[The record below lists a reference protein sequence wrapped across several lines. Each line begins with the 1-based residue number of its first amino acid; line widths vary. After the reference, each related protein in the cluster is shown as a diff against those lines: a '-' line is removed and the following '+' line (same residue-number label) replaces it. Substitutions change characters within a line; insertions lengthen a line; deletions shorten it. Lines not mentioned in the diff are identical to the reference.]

1 MPGLRGDRS
10 SPGRLALE
18 RADEEGE
25 LYASPSWLSL
35 VWLVLVVLT
44 CLEAL
49 NEIFGI
55 GGPSSLY
62 ETWFHD
68 AVLAAASALILARA
82 AYEPKARRAWL
93 AFGLAMTSWCVG
105 SIAWS
110 IVYGSQA
117 SPPYPTFADILWLLW
132 YPLMF
137 VGIANLI
144 QIRVRNFELH
154 RWMDGI
160 AVVLVVLVAGFAFI
174 VQPVAEQSHQGALAT
189 VVDFSYP
196 VLDVVLIGTILGVY
210 GLVGWRPDRMWLLI
224 GLGTLMTT
232 IADAAFAVQ
241 EARGVAD
248 DNHYAFVWT
257 LGALF
262 LAYAA
267 WVRVPANR
275 RQVERVT
282 GLRAVALPLLAQ
294 ALAAGVTISAFFR
307 PENESQEAVTLLVLL
322 VASVQIFLTR
332 PRAEPTGGG
341 GDASTVPEG
350 DVVAGGVSTA
360 ERGVAVSGSGG
371 DEAGDRPLPG

>member
-1 MPGLRGDRS
+1 MAGLRGDRS
-10 SPGRLALE
+10 SPGRLAPPDRLASSE
-18 RADEEGE
+18 PRAGDRADEEGE

-44 CLEAL
+44 CLEAV

-62 ETWFHD
+62 ELWFHD
-68 AVLAAASALILARA
+68 AILAVASVLILARA

-93 AFGLAMTSWCVG
+93 AFGLAMTCWSVG
-105 SIAWS
+105 TIGWS

-117 SPPYPTFADILWLLW
+117 SPPYPTFADVFWLAW

-137 VGIANLI
+137 VGIAALI
-144 QIRVRNFELH
+144 HVRVRNFELH

-160 AVVLVVLVAGFAFI
+160 AVVLVVLVAGFAFV

-196 VLDVVLIGTILGVY
+196 VLDIVLIGTILGVY

-224 GLGTLMTT
+224 GVGTLMTT

-248 DNHYAFVWT
+248 YHYDFVWT
-257 LGALF
+257 LGALA

-267 WVRVPANR
+267 WVRVPADR
-275 RQVERVT
+275 RPLERVT

-294 ALAAGVTISAFFR
+294 ALAIGIQISAFFR
-307 PENESQEAVTLLVLL
+307 PENESQEVVTLLVLV
-322 VASVQIFLTR
+322 VASVQIILTR
-332 PRAEPTGGG
+332 PRAEGTP
-341 GDASTVPEG
+341 P
-350 DVVAGGVSTA
+350 
-360 ERGVAVSGSGG
+360 
-371 DEAGDRPLPG
+371 

>member
-10 SPGRLALE
+10 RE

-55 GGPSSLY
+55 GGPPALY
-62 ETWFHD
+62 ELWFHD
-68 AVLAAASALILARA
+68 AVLAAASVLILARA

-93 AFGLAMTSWCVG
+93 AFGLAMACWSIGT
-105 SIAWS
+105 IAWS
-110 IVYGSQA
+110 VVYGSQA
-117 SPPYPTFADILWLLW
+117 SPPYPTFADVFWLAW

-137 VGIANLI
+137 IGIADLI
-144 QIRVRNFELH
+144 QVRVRNFELH

-160 AVVLVVLVAGFAFI
+160 AVVLVVLVAGFAFV

-224 GLGTLMTT
+224 GVGTLMTT

-248 DNHYAFVWT
+248 DNHYDFVWT
-257 LGALF
+257 LGALA

-275 RQVERVT
+275 RPVERVT

-294 ALAAGVTISAFFR
+294 ALAAGVQISAFFR
-307 PENESQEAVTLLVLL
+307 PENTSQEVVTLLVLV
-322 VASVQIFLTR
+322 VASVQIILTR
-332 PRAEPTGGG
+332 PRAEGTP
-341 GDASTVPEG
+341 P
-350 DVVAGGVSTA
+350 
-360 ERGVAVSGSGG
+360 
-371 DEAGDRPLPG
+371 

>member
-1 MPGLRGDRS
+1 MPGLRAP
-10 SPGRLALE
+10 PGRE

-55 GGPSSLY
+55 GGPPSLY

-68 AVLAAASALILARA
+68 VVLAAASALILARA

-196 VLDVVLIGTILGVY
+196 VLDVVLIGAVLGVY

-224 GLGTLMTT
+224 GLGTLMAT
-232 IADAAFAVQ
+232 IADATFAVQ

-248 DNHYAFVWT
+248 DNHYDFVWT
-257 LGALF
+257 LGAVF

-332 PRAEPTGGG
+332 PRAEPVGGA
-341 GDASTVPEG
+341 GDAGAVPEP
-350 DVVAGGVSTA
+350 DVVAPGGRIA
-360 ERGVAVSGSGG
+360 ERGVVTSASGG
-371 DEAGDRPLPG
+371 DEPSDPSLPS

>member
-1 MPGLRGDRS
+1 MPGLRAP
-10 SPGRLALE
+10 PGRE

-49 NEIFGI
+49 NELFGI

-68 AVLAAASALILARA
+68 GVLAAASALILARA
-82 AYEPKARRAWL
+82 AYEPRARRAWL
-93 AFGLAMTSWCVG
+93 AFGLAMTSWCIG

-110 IVYGSQA
+110 IAYGSQV
-117 SPPYPTFADILWLLW
+117 SPPYPTFGDIFWLLW

-137 VGIANLI
+137 IGIANLI

-189 VVDFSYP
+189 IVDFSYP
-196 VLDVVLIGTILGVY
+196 VLDVVLIGAILGVY

-248 DNHYAFVWT
+248 DNHYDFVWT

-294 ALAAGVTISAFFR
+294 ALAAGVQISAFFR
-307 PENESQEAVTLLVLL
+307 PENTSQEAVTLLVLV
-322 VASVQIFLTR
+322 VASVQIVLTR
-332 PRAEPTGGG
+332 PRPDPEPPTRDG
-341 GDASTVPEG
+341 ASREEG
-350 DVVAGGVSTA
+350 SVT
-360 ERGVAVSGSGG
+360 SGSGK
-371 DEAGDRPLPG
+371 DEPGDRVLPG